1 MDVIN
6 FDSVSKID
14 DRYLNS
20 LFYSKKNELHK
31 AYRSRED
38 QETIND
44 IKFHLAVIQREFQI
58 RGSRKKA
65 HEDYIFNLYGKKNKK
80 NNF

>member
-6 FDSVSKID
+6 FDNVSKID

-31 AYRSRED
+31 AYRAKAD
-38 QETIND
+38 QETVNN
-44 IKFHLAVIQREFQI
+44 IKFQLAVIQREFQI
-58 RGSRKKA
+58 RDARKKA

-80 NNF
+80 N